1 MRSLFLST
9 IIAAIFILTSCTDE
23 DPKQPPFR
31 LKEFTF
37 GYLESNSYRTS
48 MPTYHLSPNNCCI
61 IEYKDGKVSK
71 VIYKNSFPQPMPV
84 DGSTVEAI
92 DTYHDFFYNGNLV
105 VLIKKADSNH
115 VLNNQEKRQLTL
127 DKKGRIIKRINYE
140 TKDTIEY
147 FYSEMGSLSKSIYNN
162 VGGYSTI
169 VSNYFFDSNKNLVR
183 ITSELANKSGRKYH
197 IFEYFED
204 YDTGINGFK
213 NLGIIEGAFI
223 RSLSQNNF
231 NVYSS
236 ATYDD
241 NNTLLDSMR
250 STLYVRYDN
259 KGYPIYGDCSMK

>member
-1 MRSLFLST
+1 
-9 IIAAIFILTSCTDE
+9 
-23 DPKQPPFR
+23 
-31 LKEFTF
+31 
-37 GYLESNSYRTS
+37 
-48 MPTYHLSPNNCCI
+48 
-61 IEYKDGKVSK
+61 
-71 VIYKNSFPQPMPV
+71 
-84 DGSTVEAI
+84 
-92 DTYHDFFYNGNLV
+92 
-105 VLIKKADSNH
+105 
-115 VLNNQEKRQLTL
+115 
-127 DKKGRIIKRINYE
+127 
-140 TKDTIEY
+140 
-147 FYSEMGSLSKSIYNN
+147 MGSLSKSIYNN

-223 RSLSQNNF
+223 RSRSLSQNNF

-250 STLYVRYDN
+250 STLYVRYDD